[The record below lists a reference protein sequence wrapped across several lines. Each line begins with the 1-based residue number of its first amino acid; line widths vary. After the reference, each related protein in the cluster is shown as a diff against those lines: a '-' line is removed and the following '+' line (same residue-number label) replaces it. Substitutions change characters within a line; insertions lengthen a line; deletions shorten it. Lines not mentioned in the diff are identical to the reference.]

1 MALPARSQVE
11 GGGAREAGRTANM
24 HDGDQT
30 DGPPTGFVGW
40 YIAIMKGIGATMM
53 GAILVIMVVQVIA
66 RYVFNASLIWAE
78 ELCRYI
84 LIWITFL
91 FIGLAYHRGEL
102 VTVDAITMRL
112 TPRAQYL
119 LKAVVTIPVL
129 IFLWLMVTN
138 SHAFFG
144 RFAVQTIPAMDF
156 IWQALGI
163 GESANIS
170 ILWVYYSVT
179 IGSALLIAHIV
190 VALLVDGRDLLLPRG
205 GP

>member
-1 MALPARSQVE
+1 MALPARSQVQ
-11 GGGAREAGRTANM
+11 GGDAREAGRTANM
-24 HDGDQT
+24 DDGDQT
-30 DGPPTGFVGW
+30 DGPLTGFVDW

-53 GAILVIMVVQVIA
+53 GAILAIMVVQVIA

-84 LIWITFL
+84 LIWMTFL
-91 FIGLAYHRGEL
+91 FIGLAYHRGDL

-179 IGSALLIAHIV
+179 IGSVLLIAHIV
-190 VALLVDGRDLLLPRG
+190 VAILVEGRNLFLPRT

>member
-1 MALPARSQVE
+1 
-11 GGGAREAGRTANM
+11 M
-24 HDGDQT
+24 HDVDQT
-30 DGPPTGFVGW
+30 DSPPTGVIGW
-40 YIAIMKGIGATMM
+40 YTVIMKGIGATMM

-84 LIWITFL
+84 LIWISFL
-91 FIGLAYHRGEL
+91 FIGIAYQRGEL
-102 VTVDAITMRL
+102 VTVDAVTMRL
-112 TPRAQYL
+112 APKAQYG
-119 LKAVVTIPVL
+119 LKVAVTIPVL

-179 IGSALLIAHIV
+179 IGSALLIVHIAV
-190 VALLVDGRDLLLPRG
+190 SLVAEGRALLMPG
-205 GP
+205 GQ